1 MWAPPDRSGRVN
13 AFCGLVENFYSLK
26 TKKKK
31 KNPAGRVALCDWL
44 EYYRVNIRLPWWLK
58 Q

>member
-13 AFCGLVENFYSLK
+13 AFCGLVGNFYSLK
-26 TKKKK
+26 TKK

-44 EYYRVNIRLPWWLK
+44 EYYRVNIKLAWWLK